1 MLRCRAANPRRRL
14 DASSLATADWHV
26 TRERPSYESV
36 LPLLPRARDH
46 LLGSLLR
53 AIKDFASPSEFRH
66 VRRHR
71 IEGRGGGAVRLA
83 LFGGRR
89 LRTTAKQ
96 FLPEAHKSPSRI
108 FTADISEKVTTD
120 AKASLN
126 AYALV
131 RAKFVPRRV
140 KRAPAVRP
148 APPPPPPRH
157 KSPRSSTAA
166 AAGSRHTPRLPSSPP
181 KTCPP
186 GRARFAAA

>member
-71 IEGRGGGAVRLA
+71 IEGRGA

-140 KRAPAVRP
+140 KRARAVRGVP
-148 APPPPPPRH
+148 SEAPPIY
-157 KSPRSSTAA
+157 
-166 AAGSRHTPRLPSSPP
+166 RLPLPHPAARITTSHQLIAR
-181 KTCPP
+181 TWRP
-186 GRARFAAA
+186 GGRT